1 MKIKNILSAALV
13 VGFILTVFAGCAKK
27 EPTFRLS
34 QTELNI
40 DCGEKQTLSVAL
52 ENTGSDP
59 YGIVWESD
67 NTDVAT
73 VKSGIVTG
81 VSAGVAVI
89 KARVTVYSNDKTV
102 SEELTC
108 TVTVAG
114 TPTLSAISFEESE
127 QTVAPGSTI
136 LLSPV
141 LTPNGAPSTLVWS
154 SSDETVATVDRYGC
168 VTAIGEGTAT
178 VTVVDEATSLS
189 AQCTIRVSENASG
202 PTEPTGT
209 DLTLNRTQISLYP
222 GEAFYLTVEDAP
234 GELTWSS
241 SNTDIAAIRSDGYV
255 KAVSPGTA
263 VITVTDGINRASCT
277 VTVMYYPSAP
287 EGTTEAHQPTT
298 EEPQPPTDT
307 PTVPDIPTS
316 PEPETPTDGE
326 E

>member
-1 MKIKNILSAALV
+1 M
-13 VGFILTVFAGCAKK
+13 
-27 EPTFRLS
+27 
-34 QTELNI
+34 
-40 DCGEKQTLSVAL
+40 
-52 ENTGSDP
+52 
-59 YGIVWESD
+59 
-67 NTDVAT
+67 
-73 VKSGIVTG
+73 
-81 VSAGVAVI
+81 
-89 KARVTVYSNDKTV
+89 
-102 SEELTC
+102 
-108 TVTVAG
+108 
-114 TPTLSAISFEESE
+114 
-127 QTVAPGSTI
+127 
-136 LLSPV
+136 
-141 LTPNGAPSTLVWS
+141 
-154 SSDETVATVDRYGC
+154 
-168 VTAIGEGTAT
+168 TAIGEGTAT

-189 AQCTIRVSENASG
+189 AQCTIRVSENASV

-241 SNTDIAAIRSDGYV
+241 SNTDIAFIRSDGYV

-287 EGTTEAHQPTT
+287 EGTTEAPQPST